1 MTTTTLA
8 VLVPLLPFLGAL
20 AGLLLGRTAPGFV
33 RPLAVLPTLTS
44 LALAATVAWRQGGDR
59 AVDAATELTPTGSVP
74 IELALH
80 IDGFA
85 ALTAVLVTVV
95 ATCVQIYS
103 TGYLRDDP
111 RYPSY
116 AALVSLFTSAM
127 LLVVY
132 SGDLMVLLVG
142 WEVMGI
148 CSYFLVGHYW
158 ETPEA
163 RAASLKAFLVTK
175 LGDVPFLIGLFAL
188 ATEAGSFRITRILGA
203 VAPLAVRERVHA
215 EERNRRRIS
224 SS

>member
-8 VLVPLLPFLGAL
+8 VLVPLLPFLGAA

-33 RPLAVLPTLTS
+33 RPLAVLPTLAAAV
-44 LALAATVAWRQGGDR
+44 LAVVVASRQGGGR
-59 AVDAATELTPTGSVP
+59 PIDAATQLTPTGSVP
-74 IELALH
+74 IDLALH
-80 IDGFA
+80 LDGFA
-85 ALTAVLVTVV
+85 VLVAVLVGLV
-95 ATCVQIYS
+95 ATCVQVYS
-103 TGYLRDDP
+103 TAYLKDDA

-142 WEVMGI
+142 WEIMGI

-163 RAASLKAFLVTK
+163 RAASSR
-175 LGDVPFLIGLFAL
+175 P
-188 ATEAGSFRITRILGA
+188 
-203 VAPLAVRERVHA
+203 
-215 EERNRRRIS
+215 S
-224 SS
+224 SSPSSATCPS